1 MVTKRLHR
9 RQNRKTRIRKRIT
22 RRKSN
27 RRRYFGGSP
36 RKRKFVEKSSS
47 PVYKK
52 KKLLTRCPYCIARG
66 DVPKTYYMNDEY
78 NSHIFIEQNYEKEY
92 KNVKEREHRI
102 AFWKDVEN
110 SNMLD
115 EIAAEI
121 VDNDMIDLFTY
132 NVSLEDLTIYEP
144 HLVMDLNDETEFYR
158 DSDPNFERDPLE
170 QIEID
175 RQLERKLQIA
185 NVKYYLQHYIA
196 PLI

>member
-36 RKRKFVEKSSS
+36 RIGTKRKLVEERS

-66 DVPKTYYMNDEY
+66 DAKKTHYMNYEYRNHIIGEQKDEDKHE
-78 NSHIFIEQNYEKEY
+78 NER
-92 KNVKEREHRI
+92 EREHRI

-132 NVSLEDLTIYEP
+132 NVSLDDLTRDERHLVEDL
-144 HLVMDLNDETEFYR
+144 NAETEFYR
-158 DSDPNFERDPLE
+158 VSDPNFKRDFEE
-170 QIEID
+170 QIVID

-185 NVKYYLQHYIA
+185 NVKFYLQH
-196 PLI
+196 